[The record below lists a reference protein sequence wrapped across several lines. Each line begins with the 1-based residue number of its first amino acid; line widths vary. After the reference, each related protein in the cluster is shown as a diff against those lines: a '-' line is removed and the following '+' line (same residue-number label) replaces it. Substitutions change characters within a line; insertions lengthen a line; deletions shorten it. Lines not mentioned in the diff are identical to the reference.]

1 MTNYVSQQVS
11 SGSPLV
17 SIGMLITILFIFGF
31 IVYVVLKVI
40 NKK

>member
-1 MTNYVSQQVS
+1 MTNYFSQQVS
-11 SGSPLV
+11 SGSPLFSV
-17 SIGMLITILFIFGF
+17 GMAITTLFIFGF